1 MTHTV
6 SIDVAAPVQL
16 YDAFHAALV
25 EHPGAVST
33 ACSRTSPGRR
43 PVADARTASAR

>member
-6 SIDVAAPVQL
+6 SIDVAAPVHL

-25 EHPGAVST
+25 DHTGGRIDGLLAHV
-33 ACSRTSPGRR
+33 ACR
-43 PVADARTASAR
+43 PRAASG

>member
-25 EHPGAVST
+25 EHTGGRIDG
-33 ACSRTSPGRR
+33 CSCISPGPPR
-43 PVADARTASAR
+43 AGSG